1 MAKSMFDIES
11 DNFELYFEK
20 QLTGMTETG
29 KEAIPKKLY
38 GQIFR
43 FDGSVNTRGIRRLG
57 FLGKLWI
64 LWRCLK
70 KRVWVVVE
78 NEETGMSIEDFVE
91 LREAIKRRD
100 YGIPKAEGFDI
111 QGQFVTGG
119 KELCD
124 SFQYLNGLSASGAY
138 NYLVRH
144 KNFRK
149 TKTSQSIVEYNYL
162 IRFIRHYE
170 AHKKK
175 WILDK
180 GMTAS
185 EWYTLLFLYDKEEA
199 LGSEIYRKV
208 FVRAFHSSPIKIK
221 LAFKTLQIKGYIIKH
236 GRTSASRLQIT
247 PLGRDLVNSIL
258 NTYIINC

>member
-1 MAKSMFDIES
+1 MFDIES